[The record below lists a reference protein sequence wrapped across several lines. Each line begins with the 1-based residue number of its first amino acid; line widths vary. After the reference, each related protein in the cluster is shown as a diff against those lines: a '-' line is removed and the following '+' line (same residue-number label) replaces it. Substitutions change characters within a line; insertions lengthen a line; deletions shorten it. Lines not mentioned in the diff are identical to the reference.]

1 MERPTNAG
9 RSGGP
14 HAAAIFP
21 NAFHHKRGGAR
32 APLAFA
38 AEKIRIATGGLA
50 ASSAAVWSALETKA
64 FQKYGLEPEY
74 IIIDNGTV
82 AGQALLAGE
91 LQYLIST
98 GALGIAA
105 NLKGGDLTIIG
116 GIINFIPFQLIGRP
130 EIKTAEDLKG
140 KRIAISRFGSA
151 SDYAAREALK
161 KLRLDPAKDATI
173 LQVGGQSARL
183 AALTQNAVQAAVFNE
198 PLSTLTVKKQKMTLL
213 ADLPSLDLPFP
224 NTDYIV
230 RREYL
235 QSHRAQVVNFM
246 KAIIDGMRAIKA
258 NRTMGINAIQKYLKM
273 NNAEEAGIAY
283 DYYIGQHMGEFPE
296 VPSRAALAAGIEQT
310 LGKKEGVTPESLRLV
325 DRSVL
330 EELIKSGFVG
340 AAAR

>member
-1 MERPTNAG
+1 MNLELGT
-9 RSGGP
+9 
-14 HAAAIFP
+14 AATRLRMLRRYFLMLFTISAV
-21 NAFHHKRGGAR
+21 AL

-38 AEKIRIATGGLA
+38 ADKIRIATGRLA
-50 ASSAAVWSALETKA
+50 ASSAAVWAALETKA

-74 IIIDNGTV
+74 IVIDNGTV

-105 NLKGGDLTIIG
+105 NPKGGDLTIIG
-116 GIINFIPFQLIGRP
+116 GIINFIPFQLIGRS

-161 KLRLDPAKDATI
+161 KLRLDPAKDVTI
-173 LQVGGQSARL
+173 LQVGGQGARL

-235 QSHRAQVVNFM
+235 QSHRAQVINFM
-246 KAIIDGMRAIKA
+246 KAIIEGMRAIKA
-258 NRTMGINAIQKYLKM
+258 NRTMGIAAIQKYLKM

-296 VPSRAALAAGIEQT
+296 VPSRAALAAGIDRPWV
-310 LGKKEGVTPESLRLV
+310 KKR
-325 DRSVL
+325 
-330 EELIKSGFVG
+330 
-340 AAAR
+340 A

>member
-1 MERPTNAG
+1 MLRRYLLTLLTL
-9 RSGGP
+9 S
-14 HAAAIFP
+14 AAVL
-21 NAFHHKRGGAR
+21 
-32 APLAFA
+32 APLAARAFG

-130 EIKTAEDLKG
+130 EIKSAEDLKG

-258 NRTMGINAIQKYLKM
+258 SRTMGINAIQKYLKM